1 MVDVIKHGESE
12 LGDVKQISP
21 QVTSPEN
28 RFFPANNLWMLDIDE
43 EFSCLF

>member
-12 LGDVKQISP
+12 LGDGKQISP

-28 RFFPANNLWMLDIDE
+28 RFFPANNRWVFDVAE
-43 EFSCLF
+43 EFS